1 MTVAIPLT
9 APTTPSDT
17 ATAEA
22 PHLPS
27 LWELGAELRHES
39 RWIAQLA
46 ERLDTDDEA
55 ERARAI
61 ADLEQGLAAEEHCRE
76 AFTRKADATCWVIGR
91 LRAEAT
97 YHLGQSKRYGLL
109 ARSEESRADALE
121 ASLIRLLAASDPSAT
136 RFQLSDHHL
145 TSRLSDA
152 VEIDDPEALPAELVA
167 THTSH
172 TPDKAS
178 IKARIKAAIRSAIS
192 GLSHNEAPAVAFAVA
207 RSAVPGAR
215 LVQRRHW
222 SIR

>member
-9 APTTPSDT
+9 APATTDA
-17 ATAEA
+17 ATA
-22 PHLPS
+22 PPSRLPS

-46 ERLDTDDEA
+46 ERLDTDDDS
-55 ERARAI
+55 ERSRAI

-91 LRAEAT
+91 LRAEAA

-109 ARSEESRADALE
+109 ARSEEGRADALE
-121 ASLIRLLAASDPSAT
+121 ASLLRLLAASDPSAT

-152 VEIDDPEALPAELVA
+152 VEIDNADALPADLVA
-167 THTSH
+167 THTSR

-178 IKARIKAAIRSAIS
+178 IKARIKAAIRAAIT
-192 GLSHNEAPAVAFAVA
+192 GLSRHEAPAVAFAVA
-207 RSAVPGAR
+207 STAVPGAR